1 MDQTTKKAEL
11 DSEETSTLEDR
22 REVTRKLGKLAA
34 YAAPFTVL
42 AFTARA
48 NTGSGHGPA
57 VPRH

>member
-1 MDQTTKKAEL
+1 MEQTDKKAEPESVAASSL
-11 DSEETSTLEDR
+11 QDR
-22 REVTRKLGKLAA
+22 REVTRKLGKFAI
-34 YAAPFTVL
+34 YAAPFTVM